1 MSEFPP
7 SQGGL
12 GWVLSLLLYKVHT
25 TLDELAQC
33 LTLEHAVTQ
42 EGKVDELVQHLVVLG
57 EVGVDGFALG
67 ALGINL
73 GVEFAEFI
81 LLG

>member
-7 SQGGL
+7 LQGGL
-12 GWVLSLLLYKVHT
+12 GWGLSLLLYKVHT
-25 TLDELAQC
+25 PLDELAQC
-33 LTLEHAVTQ
+33 FTLEHSVAQ

-57 EVGVDGFALG
+57 EVGIDGFTFG